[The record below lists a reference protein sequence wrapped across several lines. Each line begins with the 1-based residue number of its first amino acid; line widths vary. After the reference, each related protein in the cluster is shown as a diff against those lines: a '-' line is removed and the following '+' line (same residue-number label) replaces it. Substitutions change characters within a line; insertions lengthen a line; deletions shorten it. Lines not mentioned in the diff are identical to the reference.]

1 MTSSHTKST
10 SLFSEKFL
18 KANVEAGC
26 ILSDGPF
33 GSAFN
38 PLRRN
43 LTLEQAKAL
52 IGRKIRGLTVTTYR
66 VIQ

>member
-1 MTSSHTKST
+1 MSKVIG
-10 SLFSEKFL
+10 EEIRR
-18 KANVEAGC
+18 ANVEAGC

-66 VIQ
+66 MIQ